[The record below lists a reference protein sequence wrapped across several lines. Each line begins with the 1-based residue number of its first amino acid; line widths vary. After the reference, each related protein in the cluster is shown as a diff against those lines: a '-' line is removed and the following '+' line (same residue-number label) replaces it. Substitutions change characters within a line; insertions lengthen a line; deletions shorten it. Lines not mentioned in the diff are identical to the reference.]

1 VIVVTTAPRPQRIV
15 IVGGG
20 ASGTLAAI
28 HLARA
33 ADGRALQLSVIEPG
47 RLGEGIAYSTRDPQ
61 HRLNVPAGGMSAFPD
76 DPEHFLRWVRAR
88 GDADFPAGGFAQ
100 RRDYGT
106 YLVQTLSD
114 VLDEA
119 PTVDFEHVRT
129 RAENLV
135 PDGHGWRVDLA
146 GGIFAPADA
155 IVLALGS
162 GVPATAWAPQNLLA
176 SPRFIADPWA
186 AKVTDED
193 VPGREGAVLIVGAG
207 LSMADLAMSW
217 GRGGATVHVVSRHG
231 MLPLAHA
238 TDPAPKPPTPQLPD
252 EVDLAAARRFVF
264 EQIRAADD
272 WRGGVDSLRAI
283 TQALWAMLPLDDQVR
298 FLSADN
304 RRWGRIRHRVA
315 PEVGA
320 WLDAALADGRLR
332 NHEGTVAEARDTAGR
347 IEVRLTS
354 GGAPGNAGVAA
365 GGGTKIHA
373 DVVVNCTGPA
383 NDPAH
388 GSEPLL
394 HALLDSGVVRAHP
407 VGIGLDVDAGGVPRS
422 AMALPPIITLGPPR
436 QGELWESTAI
446 PEIRVQAAA
455 LPEQLLRD

>member
-1 VIVVTTAPRPQRIV
+1 MPESGTRPQQIV
-15 IVGGG
+15 IIGGG

-33 ADGRALQLSVIEPG
+33 AGERPLQLTVIEPG

-61 HRLNVPAGGMSAFPD
+61 HRLNVPAVGMSAHPD

-88 GDADFPAGGFAQ
+88 GDADFPAGGFAP
-100 RRDYGT
+100 RRDYGK
-106 YLVQTLSD
+106 YLVETLSD
-114 VLDEA
+114 ALDEA

-135 PDGHGWRVDLA
+135 PAGAGWRVDLA
-146 GGIFAPADA
+146 GGIFATADA

-162 GVPATAWAPQNLLA
+162 GVPATAWAPPGLLA
-176 SPRFIADPWA
+176 SSLFVADPWA
-186 AKVTDED
+186 AKVTDDD
-193 VPGREGAVLIVGAG
+193 VPGRGGTVLIVGAG

-217 GRGGATVHVVSRHG
+217 GRSGATVHVVSRHG
-231 MLPLAHA
+231 LLPLAHA
-238 TDPAPKPPTPQLPD
+238 ADPGPKPSAPDLPD
-252 EVDLAAARRFVF
+252 DESLDLAGLRRFVV

-272 WRGGVDSLRAI
+272 WRGGVDSLRPV
-283 TQALWAMLPLDDQVR
+283 TQQLWAKIPLEDQIR
-298 FLSADN
+298 FLRTDN

-315 PEVGA
+315 PQVGA
-320 WLDAALADGRLR
+320 WLDEAFTGGRLV
-332 NHEGTVAEARDTAGR
+332 NHEGTVAEARETAGR
-347 IEVRLTS
+347 IEVRLT
-354 GGAPGNAGVAA
+354 GGEKV
-365 GGGTKIHA
+365 IA

-388 GSEPLL
+388 GTEPLL
-394 HALLDSGVVRAHP
+394 HALLDTGIVRAHP
-407 VGIGLDVDAGGVPRS
+407 VGIGLDVDVDGVPRA
-422 AMALPPIITLGPPR
+422 AMNLPPIITLGPPR

>member
-1 VIVVTTAPRPQRIV
+1 MPAPVSRPQQIV

-28 HLARA
+28 HLARTA
-33 ADGRALQLSVIEPG
+33 EGRALQLTVVEPG
-47 RLGEGIAYSTRDPQ
+47 RLGEGIAYSTRDPK
-61 HRLNVPAGGMSAFPD
+61 HRLNVPAAGMSAYPD
-76 DPEHFLRWVRAR
+76 DPEHFLRWVRGR
-88 GDADFPAGGFAQ
+88 GAADFPAGGFAL
-100 RRDYGT
+100 RRDYGK
-106 YLVQTLSD
+106 YLVQTLSEA
-114 VLDEA
+114 LDEA
-119 PTVDFEHVRT
+119 PSVDFEHVRT

-135 PDGHGWRVDLA
+135 PNGAGWRVDLA
-146 GGIFAPADA
+146 GGVFATADA

-162 GVPATAWAPQNLLA
+162 GVPAVAWAPAGLLQ
-176 SPRFIADPWA
+176 SPRFVADPWA
-186 AKVTDED
+186 VKVTDED
-193 VPGREGAVLIVGAG
+193 VPGRDGTVLIVGAG

-217 GRGGATVHVVSRHG
+217 ERNGATVHVVSRHG
-231 MLPLAHA
+231 LLPLAHTA
-238 TDPAPKPPTPQLPD
+238 DPKPKPPTPDLP
-252 EVDLAAARRFVF
+252 EAADLAALRRFVF
-264 EQIRAADD
+264 EQIRAGDD
-272 WRGGVDSLRAI
+272 WRGGVDSLRPI
-283 TQALWAMLPLDDQVR
+283 TQALWAMLPIEDQMR
-298 FLSADN
+298 FLRTDN

-320 WLDAALADGRLR
+320 WLDEALADGRLI
-332 NHEGTVAEARDTAGR
+332 NHEGTVTDAHDTAGR

-354 GGAPGNAGVAA
+354 GGAPSNAGVAA

-388 GSEPLL
+388 GTEPLL

-407 VGIGLDVDAGGVPRS
+407 VGIGLDVDADGVPRS
-422 AMALPPIITLGPPR
+422 NVALPPIVTLGPPR

-455 LPEQLLRD
+455 LPDQLLRD